1 MEGMMSEHGQQ
12 EVATVGLPRLGEP
25 APSFEAVTTQ
35 GRIRLEDFRGSWLI
49 LFSHPAD
56 FTPVCTTEFVGF
68 TEIHPQLRERGVE
81 LLGLSIDSVYAHI
94 AWVRNIELH
103 FGIEIPFPVI
113 ADLDK
118 KVATAYGMIMPGESR
133 TETSRCV
140 FVIDPEGMLR
150 AMIYYPLSTGRSMP
164 EILRLIDS
172 LQTVDKH
179 HVATPANWQPGDP
192 VIVPPPQTQEGAA
205 ARVQSGDYQCVDW
218 YLCKTAV

>member
-1 MEGMMSEHGQQ
+1 MDNGQQ
-12 EVATVGLPRLGEP
+12 PAVTGSLPRLGEP
-25 APSFEAVTTQ
+25 APTFEAVTTH

-68 TEIHPQLRERGVE
+68 TEIWPDLQARGGQ
-81 LLGLSIDSVYAHI
+81 LLGLSIDSVYSHI
-94 AWVRNIELH
+94 AWVRNIENH

-140 FVIDPEGMLR
+140 FVIDPEGILR
-150 AMIYYPLSTGRSMP
+150 AMIYYPLSSGRSMP

-172 LQTVDKH
+172 LQTVDRY
-179 HVATPANWQPGDP
+179 HV
-192 VIVPPPQTQEGAA
+192 
-205 ARVQSGDYQCVDW
+205 
-218 YLCKTAV
+218 